1 MVLKLLEMKRNL
13 LFFYSLSHQTLTFLL
28 LCMGSSVVIVDFCE
42 FIVSLTSLMENLVK
56 AIKGEKINEN
66 I

>member
-28 LCMGSSVVIVDFCE
+28 LCMGSSVVIMDF
-42 FIVSLTSLMENLVK
+42 VNL
-56 AIKGEKINEN
+56 
-66 I
+66 